1 MSISAQ
7 VIGDIL
13 EWIECNICRPLSI
26 DEIAEHSGY
35 SKWHLQRLFFQ
46 YKGEPIAT
54 YVRNRKLDLA
64 ARDLVSSSARII
76 DISTKYGF
84 ESQQSF
90 TRLFKKTFSKPPLAY
105 RKSHTF

>member
-1 MSISAQ
+1 MSISDQ
-7 VIGDIL
+7 VINEIL
-13 EWIECNICRPLSI
+13 EWIESNINRPLHI
-26 DEIAEHSGY
+26 DDIARHAGY
-35 SKWHLQRLFFQ
+35 SKWHLQRLFYN

-64 ARDLVSSSARII
+64 ARDLVSSSASVI

-90 TRLFKKTFSKPPLAY
+90 TRLFKKTFNKPPLAY
-105 RKSHTF
+105 RKSHCF